1 MKDYVTELKNE
12 IAERFDLTPKNRKKS
27 TVCVS
32 LNFFFFFFFF
42 FFVGYNFG
50 IIRELLFYLET
61 IYCVYS

>member
-27 TVCVS
+27 TVY
-32 LNFFFFFFFF
+32 FFF
-42 FFVGYNFG
+42 FFVEYIFG

-61 IYCVYS
+61 ICCAYS